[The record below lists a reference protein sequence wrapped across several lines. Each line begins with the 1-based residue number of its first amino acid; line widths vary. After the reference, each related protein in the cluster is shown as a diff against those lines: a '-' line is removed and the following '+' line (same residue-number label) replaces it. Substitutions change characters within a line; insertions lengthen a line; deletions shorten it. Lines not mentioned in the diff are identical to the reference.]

1 MDNKAVAELFAT
13 LGTPQLADAALRRKV
28 PVRIAPF
35 GIVPVIPGNR
45 LAGRA
50 LPVRHFGSVDIF
62 LEAMQTADS
71 GDILIIDNGGRT
83 DEGCIG
89 DLTVLE
95 AQASGLA
102 GLIVWGTHRD
112 SPQLRQIGFP
122 VYSYGACLS
131 GPQRLDQRTTDAL
144 QIARLGSA
152 EVTRHDYAFADDD
165 GCMFVSSD
173 HLDEILK
180 AAAAIAKTETRQ
192 AEKIT
197 RGERLAVQLKFDQY
211 LVRRSGEPGYT
222 FRQHLREIGGAIEE

>member
-1 MDNKAVAELFAT
+1 MDNKTVAKIFAT

-28 PVRIAPF
+28 PIRIAPF
-35 GIVPVIPGNR
+35 GIVSVIPGNR
-45 LAGRA
+45 LAARA
-50 LPVRHFGSVDIF
+50 LPVRPFGSVHIF

-71 GDILIIDNGGRT
+71 GDVLIIDNGGRT

-95 AQASGLA
+95 AQATGLA

-112 SPQLRQIGFP
+112 SPQLKQIGFP

-144 QIARLGSA
+144 QIARLGSV
-152 EVTRHDYAFADDD
+152 EVTRDDYAFADDD
-165 GCMFVSSD
+165 VCMFVSGD
-173 HLDEILK
+173 DLDEILK
-180 AAAAIAKTETRQ
+180 AAVAIAKTETRQ

-197 RGERLAVQLKFDQY
+197 RGERLAVQLKFEQY